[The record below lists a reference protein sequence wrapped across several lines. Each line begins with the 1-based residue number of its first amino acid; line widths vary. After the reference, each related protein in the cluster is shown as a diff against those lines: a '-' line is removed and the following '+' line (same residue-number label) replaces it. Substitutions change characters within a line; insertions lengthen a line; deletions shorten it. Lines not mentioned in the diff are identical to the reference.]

1 MDFEKQIQTDRESL
15 IQDIMKLV
23 SIDSVEA
30 APDAGMPFGA
40 GAAKALDCFL
50 ETAESIGLKTENF
63 DHYAGHADYGDQE
76 ETLGILG
83 HVDVVPCSGSWVC
96 DPFKPEIIDGKLYGR
111 GVLDDKGPLLAC
123 LHAVKILKEMG
134 VPLSKKIRFIV
145 GANEETDWKCM
156 DYYFNKKKIP
166 APQMSFTPD
175 AVFPLIYAEKGVF
188 QYQLVTDVS
197 EDITLSGGNA
207 FNAVADHASVLLPL
221 ELETVIRKSLLSWE
235 TQTRCHFTVENAG
248 ASLRLT
254 AEGFAAH
261 AAHPSTGINAISGLM
276 SALSELSPENELAR
290 IATFYMEHI
299 GFDLTG
305 KGLGI
310 DLTDEIS
317 GRLSFNVGKV
327 EVCDHKVIFSID
339 NRVPVTYQC
348 AQVQELIQKQL
359 IGSGFRFENPYA
371 TESIHVSEDS
381 FLVQTLMESYRN
393 VTGDMSAKPLVDGAC
408 SYARALDN
416 CVAFG
421 ALLPDQPDL
430 MHQTNEC
437 LELDKL
443 DLWMK
448 IYLDAIYR
456 LAK

>member
-1 MDFEKQIQTDRESL
+1 MAILANSFSGESSDKV
-15 IQDIMKLV
+15 DI
-23 SIDSVEA
+23 S
-30 APDAGMPFGA
+30 P
-40 GAAKALDCFL
+40 
-50 ETAESIGLKTENF
+50 
-63 DHYAGHADYGDQE
+63 
-76 ETLGILG
+76 
-83 HVDVVPCSGSWVC
+83 
-96 DPFKPEIIDGKLYGR
+96 
-111 GVLDDKGPLLAC
+111 
-123 LHAVKILKEMG
+123 
-134 VPLSKKIRFIV
+134 
-145 GANEETDWKCM
+145 
-156 DYYFNKKKIP
+156 
-166 APQMSFTPD
+166 
-175 AVFPLIYAEKGVF
+175 
-188 QYQLVTDVS
+188 
-197 EDITLSGGNA
+197 
-207 FNAVADHASVLLPL
+207 
-221 ELETVIRKSLLSWE
+221 
-235 TQTRCHFTVENAG
+235 
-248 ASLRLT
+248 LT

-276 SALSELSPENELAR
+276 STLSELSPENELAR

-371 TESIHVSEDS
+371 TESIHVPEDS

>member
-23 SIDSVEA
+23 SIDSVET

-63 DHYAGHADYGDQE
+63 DYYAGHADYGDQE

-207 FNAVADHASVLLPL
+207 FNAVADHASSRTGNRDPQEPALLGDTDQMPFHS
-221 ELETVIRKSLLSWE
+221 RKCRCIPPADRRRFCR
-235 TQTRCHFTVENAG
+235 TR
-248 ASLRLT
+248 
-254 AEGFAAH
+254 
-261 AAHPSTGINAISGLM
+261 ST
-276 SALSELSPENELAR
+276 
-290 IATFYMEHI
+290 
-299 GFDLTG
+299 
-305 KGLGI
+305 
-310 DLTDEIS
+310 
-317 GRLSFNVGKV
+317 SF
-327 EVCDHKVIFSID
+327 
-339 NRVPVTYQC
+339 
-348 AQVQELIQKQL
+348 
-359 IGSGFRFENPYA
+359 
-371 TESIHVSEDS
+371 
-381 FLVQTLMESYRN
+381 YRN
-393 VTGDMSAKPLVDGAC
+393 QC
-408 SYARALDN
+408 
-416 CVAFG
+416 
-421 ALLPDQPDL
+421 DQRTDVSF
-430 MHQTNEC
+430 
-437 LELDKL
+437 
-443 DLWMK
+443 
-448 IYLDAIYR
+448 I
-456 LAK
+456 

>member
-23 SIDSVEA
+23 SIDSVET

-175 AVFPLIYAEKGVF
+175 APAFSTVKWH
-188 QYQLVTDVS
+188 LVCVS
-197 EDITLSGGNA
+197 QESRLLRITVSSSRGSRTEAWSATALNA
-207 FNAVADHASVLLPL
+207 FPPD
-221 ELETVIRKSLLSWE
+221 
-235 TQTRCHFTVENAG
+235 
-248 ASLRLT
+248 
-254 AEGFAAH
+254 
-261 AAHPSTGINAISGLM
+261 
-276 SALSELSPENELAR
+276 
-290 IATFYMEHI
+290 
-299 GFDLTG
+299 
-305 KGLGI
+305 
-310 DLTDEIS
+310 
-317 GRLSFNVGKV
+317 
-327 EVCDHKVIFSID
+327 KVISSETS
-339 NRVPVTYQC
+339 VT
-348 AQVQELIQKQL
+348 
-359 IGSGFRFENPYA
+359 S
-371 TESIHVSEDS
+371 
-381 FLVQTLMESYRN
+381 
-393 VTGDMSAKPLVDGAC
+393 
-408 SYARALDN
+408 
-416 CVAFG
+416 
-421 ALLPDQPDL
+421 
-430 MHQTNEC
+430 
-437 LELDKL
+437 
-443 DLWMK
+443 
-448 IYLDAIYR
+448 
-456 LAK
+456 

>member
-1 MDFEKQIQTDRESL
+1 MDFEKQIQADRESL

-23 SIDSVEA
+23 SIDSVET

-83 HVDVVPCSGSWVC
+83 HVDVVPCSGNWVC

-290 IATFYMEHI
+290 IATFYMEHRDMSNTDYLTQLKNRNAYQLDI
-299 GFDLTG
+299 GNRIAGKAQEGTGFILLDLN
-305 KGLGI
+305 GLKHVNDTLGHDAGDVYI
-310 DLTDEIS
+310 TCVSKAYLNMRTREAVMYRIGGDEFVVVMPDAD
-317 GRLSFNVGKV
+317 RDK
-327 EVCDHKVIFSID
+327 
-339 NRVPVTYQC
+339 
-348 AQVQELIQKQL
+348 IQD
-359 IGSGFRFENPYA
+359 FMRRF
-371 TESIHVSEDS
+371 
-381 FLVQTLMESYRN
+381 
-393 VTGDMSAKPLVDGAC
+393 GDMFNREASMPEFTFSWGYSIYDPKADADLYSTC
-408 SYARALDN
+408 RRA
-416 CVAFG
+416 
-421 ALLPDQPDL
+421 
-430 MHQTNEC
+430 
-437 LELDKL
+437 DKN
-443 DLWMK
+443 MYMRK
-448 IYLDAIYR
+448 QQYY
-456 LAK
+456 KNKNT